1 MAGFDNTCKLLGLD
15 GTIERVLMFD
25 DAADP
30 YQLHNLATD
39 EDPAMLA
46 ALRRE
51 LAVLLRDNDDV
62 WFREGVLSDVV
73 PYDTNN

>member
-1 MAGFDNTCKLLGLD
+1 MSVSILVTLD
-15 GTIERVLMFD
+15 GSGRRIRTLTYGVRVRCATITQSRYIALF
-25 DAADP
+25 
-30 YQLHNLATD
+30 
-39 EDPAMLA
+39 A
-46 ALRRE
+46 ALCRE